1 MIPGVWPTHF
11 SFFLCVPGFVE
22 RDAGTCRLSLSLSF
36 SVWER
41 IFSSL
46 HVSIIMT
53 HVFFFFLLPCLDG
66 EKKNL
71 PPIFRNDVMGATRR
85 KEKKY
90 FVLPSLSPPAIVLP
104 RYPQALVTLVYI
116 DPVPLLTSKDKNVRV
131 YHFYFVVL

>member
-1 MIPGVWPTHF
+1 
-11 SFFLCVPGFVE
+11 
-22 RDAGTCRLSLSLSF
+22 
-36 SVWER
+36 
-41 IFSSL
+41 
-46 HVSIIMT
+46 MT

-66 EKKNL
+66 GKKNL

-131 YHFYFVVL
+131 YHFYFVVLYYKKELNFAHSFLCCLAVVLLLFCLLSPTPKGRENKSRR